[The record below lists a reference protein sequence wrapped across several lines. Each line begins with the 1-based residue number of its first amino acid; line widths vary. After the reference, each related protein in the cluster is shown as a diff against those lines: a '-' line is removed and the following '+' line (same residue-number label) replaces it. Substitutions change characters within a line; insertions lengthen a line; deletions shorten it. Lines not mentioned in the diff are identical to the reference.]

1 MIEGSI
7 GLGDILRGSNCI
19 QTDFGKVEGI
29 HASTG
34 SRKGMLYH
42 IGNGYYFAD
51 EVEHDW
57 WRELM
62 YRIGN
67 GHSYDYKEPIKLTY
81 NRKRCKAIRVEFGS
95 NYYVVCQTADGS
107 TLNVHI
113 YLLQDKTLERLV
125 RQYYKEQVC

>member
-7 GLGDILRGSNCI
+7 GLGDILCGSNCI

-42 IGNGYYFAD
+42 
-51 EVEHDW
+51 
-57 WRELM
+57 
-62 YRIGN
+62 IGN